1 MKIQGPAVVVIVAII
16 VAIVSGSIGY
26 IAKPAGETTTVTT
39 TMTTTVTT
47 MTTPSGAADLSM
59 YSFEDDANGW
69 TYQTWTDS
77 QAITSVDH
85 DTTKAYLGNGSIRCA
100 VDLVP
105 GDANRS
111 KGEAIVDMRYYPP
124 PNAETPAPYDLSNAT
139 ITVAVWL
146 PESVEG
152 SSSAPNGIQVLL
164 KDENWYGAY
173 SHWMNIGTSI
183 PTGTWYQISINAP
196 AEQWSWIDSGFDPT
210 HVIMVGVKIGAN
222 EGPGALGFTGDIWI
236 DSFDW

>member
-1 MKIQGPAVVVIVAII
+1 MKIQGAVVMVIVVVI

-26 IAKPAGETTTVTT
+26 IAKPTGITTTVTT
-39 TMTTTVTT
+39 TVTVTPT
-47 MTTPSGAADLSM
+47 ATTPIGAEDLSM

-77 QAITSVDH
+77 QAITSVNH
-85 DTTKAYLGNGSIRCA
+85 DPTKAYLGSGSIRCT

-124 PNAETPAPYDLSNAT
+124 PNAETPAPYDISNAT

-146 PESVEG
+146 PEAATG
-152 SSSAPNGIQVLL
+152 IGSAPNGIQVFL
-164 KDENWYGAY
+164 KDENWYSVY
-173 SHWMNIGTSI
+173 SRWKNIGSAV
-183 PTGTWYQISINAP
+183 PTNMWYKISINAP
-196 AEQWSWIDSGFDPT
+196 TEQWSYADSGFNPAK
-210 HVIMVGVKIGAN
+210 VIMVGVKIGAN
-222 EGPGALGFTGDIWI
+222 TAEGAQGFTGDIWI